1 MILFMAFLL
10 QFNVWVS
17 KVDHG
22 FATAF
27 GQPGELVCAAP
38 GVVDIAEQKVA
49 AVDHPLVSPL
59 NGKFGM
65 ALDFRVHGVRQIVVF
80 VFLRRE
86 IGENHANPDVRVYLP
101 ELLQAGVHCTV
112 KLPLIANIKSVHT
125 FADQIFDCIHE
136 HLLVQTVTLPV
147 PEKGTN
153 FHIIASFFQHYTT
166 KISIST
172 ASCTNFAHLLPII
185 MVQLQGSVV
194 LRMLLNEAVSK
205 RIVELLKERDMTNYQ
220 LYIKSG
226 VPKST
231 IGNLVNCTYDSV
243 KLRVIHEVCQG
254 FGISITEF
262 FDSPLFAEDNLEP

>member
-1 MILFMAFLL
+1 MPPCYRLL
-10 QFNVWVS
+10 
-17 KVDHG
+17 
-22 FATAF
+22 
-27 GQPGELVCAAP
+27 
-38 GVVDIAEQKVA
+38 
-49 AVDHPLVSPL
+49 
-59 NGKFGM
+59 
-65 ALDFRVHGVRQIVVF
+65 
-80 VFLRRE
+80 
-86 IGENHANPDVRVYLP
+86 
-101 ELLQAGVHCTV
+101 
-112 KLPLIANIKSVHT
+112 
-125 FADQIFDCIHE
+125 
-136 HLLVQTVTLPV
+136 
-147 PEKGTN
+147 
-153 FHIIASFFQHYTT
+153 FQHYTT
-166 KISIST
+166 RILISA